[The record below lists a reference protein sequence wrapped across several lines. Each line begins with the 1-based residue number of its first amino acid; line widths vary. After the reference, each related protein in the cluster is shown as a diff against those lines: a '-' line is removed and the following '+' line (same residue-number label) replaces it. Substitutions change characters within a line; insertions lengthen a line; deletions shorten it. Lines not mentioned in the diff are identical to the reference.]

1 MSSPLREIMKERPII
16 FSGDDVRAILDG
28 RKTMTRRVVQVPE
41 WLKKMGPNLE
51 EAFAD
56 KAFGVTPCL
65 QVPCSS
71 PEPTVQR
78 LRNPWMW
85 PEASHLWV
93 RETWGLRPYAVEAI
107 GRKITNPLSQ
117 FLWEGSDFSRP
128 IATKEF
134 IDNHILTWGV
144 EWEWKA
150 AYAGDISSV
159 HWRPTIHMPRWA
171 SRLTLEVTGVRVE
184 RLQDI
189 SEEDARAEGFQPII
203 FDEFDIAEIMFND
216 PDCQAAEVL
225 EILGPGQ
232 IPAKADFSL
241 LWDRINGKRP
251 KLPANKESKRY
262 QRVKRWLGKHPDV
275 SWASNPWVW
284 VISFK
289 VLCN

>member
-28 RKTMTRRVVQVPE
+28 RKTMTRRVV
-41 WLKKMGPNLE
+41 KTNNHSTNLDTY
-51 EAFAD
+51 FMD
-56 KAFGVTPCL
+56 G
-65 QVPCSS
+65 
-71 PEPTVQR
+71 EPSVLGMQFTDGTNVKCPYGKVGDR
-78 LRNPWMW
+78 
-85 PEASHLWV
+85 LWV
-93 RETWGLRPYAVEAI
+93 RETWTQRWDDDKSEFDGYLYAAD
-107 GRKITNPLSQ
+107 
-117 FLWEGSDFSRP
+117 GSFVVHVDGGQNADGSERSP
-128 IATKEF
+128 
-134 IDNHILTWGV
+134 
-144 EWEWKA
+144 WK
-150 AYAGDISSV
+150 S
-159 HWRPTIHMPRWA
+159 PIHMPREA
-171 SRLTLEVTGVRVE
+171 SRLTLEITGVRVE

-189 SEEDARAEGFQPII
+189 SEEDAKAEGFEPII

-216 PDCQAAEVL
+216 PDCQEAEVL

-275 SWASNPWVW
+275 SWASNPWCW

-289 VLCN
+289 PLCN

>member
-1 MSSPLREIMKERPII
+1 MKERPII
-16 FSGDDVRAILDG
+16 FSGDEVRAILDG
-28 RKTMTRRVVQVPE
+28 RKTMARRVV
-41 WLKKMGPNLE
+41 KTNNHSANLDTY
-51 EAFAD
+51 FMD
-56 KAFGVTPCL
+56 G
-65 QVPCSS
+65 
-71 PEPTVQR
+71 EPSVLGMQFTDGTKVKCPYGKVGDR
-78 LRNPWMW
+78 
-85 PEASHLWV
+85 LWV

-189 SEEDARAEGFQPII
+189 SEEDARAEGT
-203 FDEFDIAEIMFND
+203 IAH
-216 PDCQAAEVL
+216 EVPVF
-225 EILGPGQ
+225 EGDDYVRD
-232 IPAKADFSL
+232 DFEYVYPFRC
-241 LWDRINGKRP
+241 LWDKINGKR
-251 KLPANKESKRY
+251 
-262 QRVKRWLGKHPDV
+262 HPWV
-275 SWASNPWVW
+275 LNPWCW

-289 VLCN
+289 PLCN